1 MRIDE
6 ILDSGE
12 KARPEPMQ
20 EGWGFVAKAGKGI
33 KDWGI
38 RQIAAANKANNI
50 HQPALD
56 HLAKLELKLKPP
68 TTYILKPKH
77 HNNPP
82 KPKPKPQPPKPKIVP
97 IIPDKA
103 ILRLLDQRAKELK
116 AKRLPATMF
125 NLLKN
130 IGKGSD
136 KPKKVN
142 TVGDTFIRI
151 GAGGTSLIAVNK
163 YLEYLDSKEN
173 NDK

>member
-1 MRIDE
+1 
-6 ILDSGE
+6 
-12 KARPEPMQ
+12 
-20 EGWGFVAKAGKGI
+20 
-33 KDWGI
+33 
-38 RQIAAANKANNI
+38 
-50 HQPALD
+50 
-56 HLAKLELKLKPP
+56 
-68 TTYILKPKH
+68 
-77 HNNPP
+77 
-82 KPKPKPQPPKPKIVP
+82 
-97 IIPDKA
+97 
-103 ILRLLDQRAKELK
+103 
-116 AKRLPATMF
+116 MF